1 MKKSCALMEFKNL
14 FVFLASFSSTSHI
27 LSFGLTNLY
36 LFKFYIFYNK
46 KAKTVR

>member
-14 FVFLASFSSTSHI
+14 FVFLASFSSTSQI

-36 LFKFYIFYNK
+36 LFKFYIFITRK
-46 KAKTVR
+46 PKL